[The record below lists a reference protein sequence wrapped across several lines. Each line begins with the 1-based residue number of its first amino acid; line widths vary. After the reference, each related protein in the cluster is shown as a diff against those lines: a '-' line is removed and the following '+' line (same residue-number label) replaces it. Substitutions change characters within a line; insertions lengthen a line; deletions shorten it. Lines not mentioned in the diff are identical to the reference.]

1 MKQYRCSEGELK
13 MGFIIT
19 VGVIV
24 IAKSCLTIEVKLRTA
39 NEQNKE
45 IIELLKQLNKNKIL
59 VLHLLD
65 A

>member
-24 IAKSCLTIEVKLRTA
+24 IAISCLTIEVKLRKA

-45 IIELLKQLNKNKIL
+45 IIELLKQLNEK
-59 VLHLLD
+59 
-65 A
+65 